1 MILKFRINIRELLTL
16 YDEIVVLKQDKE
28 TGVVILDNKIYVE
41 IYLSILGYHFM
52 KLDKNRTS
60 SYESKIHRSLRK
72 IKPKLSTEEYKKL
85 YPAGSNAG
93 RFYGTAKI
101 YKIDRNDKVDKLPL
115 RHIYPTLTQHHV
127 NLLNTL
133 PNYFHH

>member
-16 YDEIVVLKQDKE
+16 YDEIVALKQDKE

-60 SYESKIHRSLRK
+60 SHESKIHRTLRK
-72 IKPKLSTEEYKKL
+72 IK
-85 YPAGSNAG
+85 
-93 RFYGTAKI
+93 
-101 YKIDRNDKVDKLPL
+101 PL